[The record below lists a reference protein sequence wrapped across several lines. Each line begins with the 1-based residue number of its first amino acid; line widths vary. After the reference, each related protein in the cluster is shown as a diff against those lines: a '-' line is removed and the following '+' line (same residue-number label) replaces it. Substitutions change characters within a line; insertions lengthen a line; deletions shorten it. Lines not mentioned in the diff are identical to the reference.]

1 MRLTGG
7 LRLGRIA
14 GIEIAVDWSLL
25 IIFWL
30 IFSAL
35 AIGVFPAWHP
45 EWNVAQC
52 GVTALAAALLF
63 FGSVLL
69 HELSHALV
77 GRVHGVTIRR
87 ITLFMFGG
95 MAQME
100 NEPPSWRAE
109 LYMAIVGPLTSLA
122 IGFGC
127 LWFVAVVAGPLDIDP
142 QQPQAAFARLGPLTT
157 LLAWLGPVNIF
168 LGIFNMVPGFPMD
181 GGRVLRAVMWAITGD
196 LRRATQAASRVGQ
209 GFAFLLMSAGL
220 MMLLGLRVPLLGG
233 GFVNGLW
240 LALIGWFLNNAA
252 VMSYRELLVRQSL
265 EHVPVARL
273 MQTQFTRI
281 DPQMRVSTLVDEEL
295 MPSGQR
301 AFPVE
306 RDGEL
311 VGLVSLAD
319 LRKRPRETWADS
331 TVAEIMT
338 PVKALVCLAPQ
349 QDAME
354 ALALVAQGNL
364 NQLPVVD
371 SGKLVGLVRREDILK
386 WLAVH
391 GEPAA
396 RGASRI

>member
-1 MRLTGG
+1 
-7 LRLGRIA
+7 
-14 GIEIAVDWSLL
+14 
-25 IIFWL
+25 
-30 IFSAL
+30 
-35 AIGVFPAWHP
+35 
-45 EWNVAQC
+45 
-52 GVTALAAALLF
+52 
-63 FGSVLL
+63 
-69 HELSHALV
+69 
-77 GRVHGVTIRR
+77 
-87 ITLFMFGG
+87 
-95 MAQME
+95 
-100 NEPPSWRAE
+100 
-109 LYMAIVGPLTSLA
+109 MAI
-122 IGFGC
+122 I
-127 LWFVAVVAGPLDIDP
+127 AGPLDIDP
-142 QQPQAAFARLGPLTT
+142 QQPQAVLARLGPLTT

-196 LRRATQAASRVGQ
+196 LRRATQAASRIGQ
-209 GFAFLLMSAGL
+209 GFAFLLMSTGF
-220 MMLLGLRVPLLGG
+220 MMVLGLRVPFLGG

-252 VMSYRELLVRQSL
+252 VMSYRQLLVRMSL

-281 DPQMRVSTLVDEEL
+281 DPQMRVSTLVDEQL

-306 RDGEL
+306 RDGAL

-319 LRKRPRETWADS
+319 LRKCPRETWADS

-338 PVKALVCLAPQ
+338 PVKALVCLTPQ

-371 SGKLVGLVRREDILK
+371 NDKLVGLVRREDILK